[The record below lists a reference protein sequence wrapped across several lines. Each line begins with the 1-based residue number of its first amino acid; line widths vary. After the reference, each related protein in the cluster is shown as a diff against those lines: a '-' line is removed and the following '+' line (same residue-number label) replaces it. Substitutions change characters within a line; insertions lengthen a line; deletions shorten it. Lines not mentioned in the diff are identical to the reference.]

1 MIARAERNSAGQ
13 TVFVSSS
20 SRKATIVGML
30 KTTSVLR
37 REKLNSP
44 SREVEQL
51 KTGSLLLLTGMGV
64 LSFSMFPN
72 QSPTFHFFQPIG
84 SGSLSAILLAFVF
97 S

>member
-1 MIARAERNSAGQ
+1 MIARAERNSAEQ
-13 TVFVSSS
+13 TVFISSS

-44 SREVEQL
+44 SREVERL
-51 KTGSLLLLTGMGV
+51 KTGSLLLTGIGV

>member
-1 MIARAERNSAGQ
+1 MIARADRNGAEQ
-13 TVFVSSS
+13 TVFGSSS

-37 REKLNSP
+37 KEKLNSP

-51 KTGSLLLLTGMGV
+51 KTGSLLLTGMGV

>member
-1 MIARAERNSAGQ
+1 MIARADRNSTEQ
-13 TVFVSSS
+13 TVFGSSS

-37 REKLNSP
+37 KVIIEREG
-44 SREVEQL
+44 EVERL

>member
-1 MIARAERNSAGQ
+1 MIARAERNSAEQ
-13 TVFVSSS
+13 TVFGSSS

-37 REKLNSP
+37 KEKLNSP
-44 SREVEQL
+44 SREVERL
-51 KTGSLLLLTGMGV
+51 KTGSLLLTGMGV

>member
-1 MIARAERNSAGQ
+1 MIARAERNSAEQ
-13 TVFVSSS
+13 TVFGSSS

-44 SREVEQL
+44 SREVERL
-51 KTGSLLLLTGMGV
+51 KTGSLLLTGMGV